1 MAMNREKLIA
11 FCREY
16 RPVLLILLLGVML
29 MLLPAGGSTKKEDAK
44 FSDKEEKL
52 ALVLSRIE
60 GVGECSV
67 LLRESGKNEKGGA
80 LVVCDGADRAQ
91 VCLAVKEA
99 VSAYTGLGSN
109 RIVILRTMQG
119 GK

>member
-1 MAMNREKLIA
+1 MNREKIKA
-11 FCREY
+11 FCKEY
-16 RPVLLILLLGVML
+16 RPVILILLLGVML
-29 MLLPAGGSTKKEDAK
+29 MLLPKSGGNSRTSEAD
-44 FSDKEEKL
+44 FSDREEKL

-60 GVGECSV
+60 GVGQCSV
-67 LLRESGKNEKGGA
+67 LLRDNGKNEKGGA
-80 LVVCDGADRAQ
+80 VVVCDGAERPQ

-109 RIVILRTMQG
+109 RIVILKTSQG